1 MVPVQKISS
10 HATRSLATPVA
21 FGGGYTE
28 ASESRAPKPSKSCI
42 RVSVSLQLTA
52 KCVFCATLNDDLL
65 ISRGGSVRFFFARLN
80 LTLETSLELILVGT
94 AENRF
99 ITLQLIPLTIATFVG
114 ISIGVVPVFMFR
126 RCGDLDLC
134 LLLKAQASLGLT
146 YWVSAVKTAFLWS
159 VTHTLRRKASLAL
172 SLLVSRPGVAVA

>member
-1 MVPVQKISS
+1 M
-10 HATRSLATPVA
+10 
-21 FGGGYTE
+21 
-28 ASESRAPKPSKSCI
+28 
-42 RVSVSLQLTA
+42 
-52 KCVFCATLNDDLL
+52 
-65 ISRGGSVRFFFARLN
+65 RFFFARLN

-172 SLLVSRPGVAVA
+172 SLLFSIPGVAVA